1 MALRECLV
9 PDRRNEA
16 QEEIVADLHTCL
28 EQLIQRSIEM
38 ESKIGVCMQRAV
50 AHMQF
55 SKADPTSSGKLREK
69 ARAKMYMED
78 KRRIQAEYD
87 KAQRSIHMLQQQ
99 IDNILSSH
107 TDMVIVDTMRQFNA
121 TAARL
126 SLPNKVREIENLGE
140 ELAER
145 QSEVSNFQEAMQD
158 VSNACMMPGS
168 GTDEGIVSDDLL
180 MQELEAYMNGN
191 DVKEEELKYEAVS
204 LPSPPP
210 PMIINHINKS
220 NIREKVPENKSH
232 YVQQPYCE
240 PVQPVSLPSPPPPMI
255 INHTNIREMVPEDK
269 PYCEPVQQM
278 VMTGA
283 TRRKTESNALN
294 F

>member
-210 PMIINHINKS
+210 PPMIINHINKS
-220 NIREKVPENKSH
+220 NIREKVPEDKSL

-240 PVQPVSLPSPPPPMI
+240 HEVVSLPSPPPPMT
-255 INHTNIREMVPEDK
+255 NKSNIREMVPEDK